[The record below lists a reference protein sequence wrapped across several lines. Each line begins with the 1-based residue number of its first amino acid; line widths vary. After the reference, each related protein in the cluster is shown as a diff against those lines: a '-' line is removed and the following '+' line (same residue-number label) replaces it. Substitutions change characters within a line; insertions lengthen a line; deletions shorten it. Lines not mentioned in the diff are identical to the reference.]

1 MLNNMEAT
9 KKIVRIDGKN
19 IIAEEK
25 DVNQADLL
33 FYKENPRIRNLVDTQ
48 LGADPTQSDIEN
60 LMKGMEHVKKLKM
73 SIMAN
78 GGLLE
83 PIIVKDN
90 IVLEGNSRLA
100 AYRLLAASNPVQWGN
115 IRAVIMPSEV
125 SEDQVFSM
133 LGTLHIV
140 SKTPWSPFEQ
150 AGYLF
155 RRVQQSRKSI
165 EGIAKELGISGTDA
179 KRYVNVYRLMLDND
193 DAESTRWS
201 YYYEMTKNPGIQK
214 ANENYPQYDIVPTL
228 IDMIKDGKFANA
240 SELRKVGTITSAS
253 GENAEEALVQFMTG
267 EISIDDAVEL
277 VSAQSKIASLQTRA
291 DKILDMLR
299 RDMEAYRENL
309 TDGQL
314 KFKLRNIQQQL
325 KHIFGE

>member
-1 MLNNMEAT
+1 MEAT
-9 KKIVRIDGKN
+9 KRIVRIDGRD
-19 IIAEEK
+19 IIAEER
-25 DVNQADLL
+25 DINQASLL

-48 LGADPTQSDIEN
+48 LGMDPSQSDMEN

-78 GGLLE
+78 DGLLE

-90 IVLEGNSRLA
+90 VVLEGNSRLA
-100 AYRLLAASNPVQWGN
+100 AYRMLAAANPVKWGN
-115 IRAVIMPSEV
+115 IRATIMPSEITA
-125 SEDQVFSM
+125 DQVFSM

-165 EGIAKELGISGTDA
+165 EGIAKELGISGSDA
-179 KRYVNVYRLMLDND
+179 KRYVNVYKLMLEND

-201 YYYEMTKNPGIQK
+201 YYYEMLKNPGIQK
-214 ANENYPQYDIVPTL
+214 ANDNYPQHEIVPTL
-228 IDMIKDGKFANA
+228 IGMIKDGKFADA
-240 SELRKVGTITSAS
+240 RELRKVGTIANAT

-267 EISIDDAVEL
+267 EISVDDAVEL
-277 VSAQSKIASLQTRA
+277 VSAQNKLASLQTRA

-299 RDMEAYRENL
+299 RDMEAYRHNL
-309 TDGQL
+309 SDGQL
-314 KFKLRNIQQQL
+314 RYKLRNIQQQL

>member
-1 MLNNMEAT
+1 MEPT
-9 KKIVRIDGKN
+9 KKIVRIEGRD
-19 IIAEEK
+19 ILAEEK
-25 DVNQADLL
+25 DINQAELL
-33 FYKENPRIRNLVDTQ
+33 FYKENPRIKTLVDTQ
-48 LGADPTQSDIEN
+48 LGSNPSQIDIEN
-60 LMKGMEHVKKLKM
+60 LLKGMEHVKKLRM
-73 SIMAN
+73 SIAAN

-100 AYRLLAASNPVQWGN
+100 AYRMLAATNPVEWGN

-125 SEDQVFSM
+125 SDGQVFSM

-179 KRYVNVYRLMLDND
+179 KRYVSVYKLMLEND
-193 DAESTRWS
+193 DAESARWS
-201 YYYEMTKNPGIQK
+201 YYFEMTKNPAIQK
-214 ANENYPQYDIVPTL
+214 AHENYPQYDIVPTL
-228 IDMIKDGKFANA
+228 IEMIKDGKFADA
-240 SELRKVGTITSAS
+240 RELRKVGTIVSAS

-267 EISIDDAVEL
+267 EISVDEAVEL
-277 VSAQSKIASLQTRA
+277 VSTQSKLASLQTKA

-299 RDMEAYRENL
+299 RDLESYRENL
-309 TDGQL
+309 SDGQL
-314 KFKLRNIQQQL
+314 KFKLKQIQQQL